1 MNLQSQAKESFLNK
15 IAEVIQKWKN
25 VPKNESIMG
34 FFSGKIN
41 LKDSASF
48 LIKSLD
54 ELINHVEKLI
64 GDGNGGTKKEMV
76 LKAISIIFDYVAKEA
91 MPFFLKPFSNQIKY
105 FIINII
111 ISNIIDFI
119 VGKYNILGWIGKET
133 NEQKI

>member
-25 VPKNESIMG
+25 IPKNEGVMG

-41 LKDSASF
+41 LKDSAGF

-91 MPFFLKPFSNQIKY
+91 MPFFLRPFSNQIKY
-105 FIINII
+105 FIINVI